1 MRIPNPEQNLLETLL
16 EDSWA
21 THMRRSVISSVIYI
35 LLILIFLILPV
46 QILHY
51 FTQKFEVA
59 FVPFRPPC
67 AYFWTNGQILLE
79 VTAVYLVVYY
89 AIEPFRATLRKY
101 LDHYLPI
108 VCRSLGLETFLL
120 PIKAENLKKLE
131 GSGNIDEV
139 LEIQEKTKLLG
150 PRKLSPRKTP
160 NFVGIRMIS
169 LIFLVWFAVL
179 LVNVSLLSLITL
191 AMYLPYLAFRCEG
204 EIIHGPY
211 GLLGTVLVAWLSWHR
226 REKISNFCN
235 QFDGLPEKFLVY
247 IVVPIFNTSLLSFVV
262 GSHPTRAYR
271 NLMQVIW
278 SNIYF
283 TIAFLF
289 LALGMLLSAVSVV
302 CKRKLHDM
310 RPWFT
315 SHILLPFFLCI
326 FVKSIIG
333 RDARSDDVTTESILE
348 MAILHAETFYV
359 CQRWLLTFVKDY
371 IGGIWS
377 NIFLFCMYDIVK
389 TQALPRLSLLHDSLR
404 DKKYLVGKKLQEFKK
419 D

>member
-1 MRIPNPEQNLLETLL
+1 
-16 EDSWA
+16 
-21 THMRRSVISSVIYI
+21 MRRSIISSVIYI

-51 FTQKFEVA
+51 LTQNFEST

-101 LDHYLPI
+101 LDHYMPI

-120 PIKAENLKKLE
+120 PIKADNLKNLE
-131 GSGNIDEV
+131 NGGNIDEV
-139 LEIQEKTKLLG
+139 LEIQMNTNLLG
-150 PRKLSPRKTP
+150 PRKLSPRQTP
-160 NFVGIRMIS
+160 TFVGVRMIC
-169 LIFLVWFAVL
+169 LVFLVWFLVL

-191 AMYLPYLAFRCEG
+191 AMYLPYFAFRLEG

-211 GLLGTVLVAWLSWHR
+211 GLFATVLVAWLSWQR
-226 REKISNFCN
+226 QEKIFNFCN
-235 QFDGLPEKFLVY
+235 RFDGLSENILLY
-247 IVVPIFNTSLLSFVV
+247 IVIPIFNTSLLSFLF
-262 GSHPTRAYR
+262 GAHPKHMHR

-289 LALGMLLSAVSVV
+289 IALGMSLSEIFVV
-302 CKRKLHDM
+302 CKRKLHKM

-333 RDARSDDVTTESILE
+333 GDARSKDVTTVSILE
-348 MAILHAETFYV
+348 TTILHIETFYA
-359 CQRWLLTFVKDY
+359 CQRWIVAFIKDY

-377 NIFLFCMYDIVK
+377 STFFFCIYDILT
-389 TQALPRLSLLHDSLR
+389 TQALPRLSLLHDALR
-404 DKKYLVGKKLQEFKK
+404 DKKYLIGKKLQEFKK